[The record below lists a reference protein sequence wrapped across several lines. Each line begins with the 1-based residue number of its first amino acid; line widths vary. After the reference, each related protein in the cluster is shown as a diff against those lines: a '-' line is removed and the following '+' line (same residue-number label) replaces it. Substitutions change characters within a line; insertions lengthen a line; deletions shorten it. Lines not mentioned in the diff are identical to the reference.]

1 MMPVLAAATKRASP
15 LPARQAPPAEA
26 RNGAFCPFLHER
38 KFLDQSA
45 TTGVTAKMSDSVTC
59 THPARRA
66 VRKPM
71 KTAAKQS
78 RHGMG
83 TRAIHAG
90 QHPDPSTG
98 AIMTPIYATS
108 TYVQESPGKHKGY
121 EYSRTQNPTRM
132 AYERCVADLEGGVAG
147 FAFASGLAAAAT
159 VLDLLDSGS
168 HVIAMDDLYG
178 GTYRLF
184 EKVRRRSAGLDFSF
198 VDLNDSGAMKAA
210 LKPNTRM
217 IWAETPTNPM
227 LKLVDLV
234 KVAAFAKKHGL
245 ILVVDNTFCSPMIQ
259 RPLEYGADLVL
270 HSATKYLNGH
280 SDMVGGIVVAG
291 SKAMAEQMG
300 FLQNSVGAVAGP
312 FDAFLAMRGLKT
324 LHLRM
329 KAHCESALE
338 LAKWLEKHPAVERV
352 IYPGLKSHPQHALAK
367 RQMDG
372 FGGIITIEV
381 KGGLKKARRMLERCE
396 LFALAESLGGVESLI
411 EHPAIMTHASV
422 PAANRKRLGIS
433 DGLIRLSVGVEDIA
447 DLRAELEYALR

>member
-1 MMPVLAAATKRASP
+1 MNTGDKREK
-15 LPARQAPPAEA
+15 L
-26 RNGAFCPFLHER
+26 GL
-38 KFLDQSA
+38 
-45 TTGVTAKMSDSVTC
+45 
-59 THPARRA
+59 
-66 VRKPM
+66 
-71 KTAAKQS
+71 
-78 RHGMG
+78 G
-83 TRAIHAG
+83 TLAIHAG
-90 QHPDPSTG
+90 QTPDPSTG

-108 TYVQESPGKHKGY
+108 TYVQESPGKHKGF

-132 AYERCVADLEGGVAG
+132 AYERCVAALEGGTAG

-178 GTYRLF
+178 GSYRLF
-184 EKVRRRSAGLDFSF
+184 ERVRRRSAGLDFSF
-198 VDLNDSGAMKAA
+198 IDLNDMAALKAA
-210 LKPNTRM
+210 LKPNTRL

-227 LKLVDLV
+227 LKLVDLA
-234 KVAAFAKKHGL
+234 KVSAFARKHGL
-245 ILVVDNTFCSPMIQ
+245 LLVADNTFCSPMLQ
-259 RPLEYGADLVL
+259 RPLEHGADIVL

-291 SKAMAEQMG
+291 TEEMAEQMA
-300 FLQNSVGAVAGP
+300 FLQNSVGAVGGP
-312 FDAFLAMRGLKT
+312 FDSFLAMRGLKT

-329 KAHCESALE
+329 KAHCESAMD
-338 LAKWLEKHPAVERV
+338 LARWLERHPQIERV

-372 FGGIITIEV
+372 FGGIISVEV
-381 KGGLKKARRMLERCE
+381 KGGLRKARRALERCH

-433 DGLIRLSVGVEDIA
+433 DGLIRLSVGVEDIE
-447 DLRAELEYALR
+447 DLRSELQMALS